1 LNAFEPMNR
10 LKREKD
16 FQRIFSEGQN
26 VSNELLS
33 IKYFYN
39 DLGRPRM
46 GIIVSKKF
54 GKAHVRNR
62 FKRYSREVFRTNKP
76 QNGIDMIVIPKKSL
90 KDHFEN
96 MSFDTFRSSFL
107 FLLGTL
113 ERKVPNEI

>member
-1 LNAFEPMNR
+1 MNR
-10 LKREKD
+10 IKRERD

-26 VSNELLS
+26 VSNELFL

-39 DLGRPRM
+39 DLGRPRI

-62 FKRYSREVFRTNKP
+62 FKRYAREVFRSNKP
-76 QNGIDMIVIPKKSL
+76 QTGIDMVVIPKRSL

-107 FLLGTL
+107 FLLDVLG
-113 ERKVPNEI
+113 RKVPNET